1 VDGVGQSLAYLSRDG
16 ASRHR
21 VEAGGVAQLGLAVLR
36 SLVHARP
43 TEAQFIRVIGMVEAL
58 VSGAKRTVFGL
69 MV

>member
-1 VDGVGQSLAYLSRDG
+1 
-16 ASRHR
+16 
-21 VEAGGVAQLGLAVLR
+21 
-36 SLVHARP
+36 LVHARP